1 MAPRRLTIVVEIL
14 PADPGASDTADDAAT
29 AVLDGVQ
36 PHEFV
41 SAAWGDYLPE
51 IETDDDFDEQDAER
65 RHAAAPTPWGDRS
78 CAGWP
83 TPDHDDGE
91 DTPT

>member
-41 SAAWGDYLPE
+41 SAAWGDYLPDMYD
-51 IETDDDFDEQDAER
+51 ETDESDAANMR
-65 RHAAAPTPWGDRS
+65 AAAPLPARRRKP
-78 CAGWP
+78 AGWP
-83 TPDHDDGE
+83 ARPEDPDA
-91 DTPT
+91 